1 MEENELV
8 VINNEK
14 VSKENSQF
22 FSRNYNFKILP
33 EGLSKFFK
41 VKYIVRKSNVNENH
55 KLNLRDIKIASNI
68 LQYIYFII
76 STFKKKK
83 N

>member
-1 MEENELV
+1 MEKDELV

-14 VSKENSQF
+14 VSKENNNF

-41 VKYIVRKSNVNENH
+41 VKS
-55 KLNLRDIKIASNI
+55 
-68 LQYIYFII
+68 
-76 STFKKKK
+76 
-83 N
+83 